1 MKDYVPVAERKE
13 AISLQMQYG
22 VPEDRKDEAFDLLDH
37 YGADLIA
44 LNIFQS
50 FYSFLP
56 EAQDDVITALR
67 LLARRQGG
75 FLIMAQTLAD
85 NYLYL
90 ATHGQAD
97 LIGRAEEGLADSEI
111 LEFFGFED
119 NDDFLNKIQD
129 PDSLQVYDPAY
140 QDKDICTVCF
150 VADGEFH
157 TLGCPVEICPWCG
170 GQLTYC
176 NCRFEQLGI
185 DELEDD
191 AQLELLLERLE
202 EAGRVPFSS
211 EQRPGYPTM
220 DDDDDD
226 LPTGEEF

>member
-13 AISLQMQYG
+13 AISLRIQYG

-44 LNIFQS
+44 LNIFHA

-56 EAQDDVITALR
+56 EAENDLITALR

-75 FLIMAQTLAD
+75 FLIMAQTPAD

-90 ATHGQAD
+90 ATHAQAD
-97 LIGRAEEGLADSEI
+97 LIGRAEEGLADAEI
-111 LEFFGFED
+111 LEFFGFENND
-119 NDDFLNKIQD
+119 NFLNRIKD
-129 PDSLQVYDPAY
+129 PDSLQKYDPAH
-140 QDKDICTVCF
+140 QDNNICTVCF
-150 VADGEFH
+150 AADGEFH

-185 DELEDD
+185 DEFEEY

-202 EAGRVPFSS
+202 GAGRVAFSS
-211 EQRPGYPTM
+211 EQRPAYPSM

-226 LPTGEEF
+226 LSAGEEF